1 MKLIIRNTLGAIV
14 GAGVLLLTACSSTT
28 TIKSVLQIDADSNA
42 RIKLGQETQSID
54 VHNQGDAP
62 VRILVLD
69 KKDRV
74 LSNMLLAGHDQA
86 RLDLLKARAVQLNN
100 NNDVEAVVRWTLSND
115 DRIEYDLALSPGTH

>member
-1 MKLIIRNTLGAIV
+1 MRAIFRNTLGAIV
-14 GAGVLLLTACSSTT
+14 GASVLLLTACSSTT
-28 TIKSVLQIDADSNA
+28 TIKSVLQLDAESHA
-42 RIKLGQETQSID
+42 RIKLRQETQAID
-54 VHNQGDAP
+54 VHNQGDTA

-74 LSNMLLAGHDQA
+74 LSNMLLGGHDQA

-100 NNDVEAVVRWTLSND
+100 DSNAEAVVRWTLSND

>member
-1 MKLIIRNTLGAIV
+1 MKTIFRNTLGAVV
-14 GAGVLLLTACSSTT
+14 GASVLLLTACSGTT
-28 TIKSVLQIDADSNA
+28 TIKSVLRLDAESHA
-42 RIKLGQETQSID
+42 RIKLGQETQAID

-74 LSNMLLAGHDQA
+74 ISNMLLGGRDQA

-100 NNDVEAVVRWTLSND
+100 DNEVQAVVHWTLSND